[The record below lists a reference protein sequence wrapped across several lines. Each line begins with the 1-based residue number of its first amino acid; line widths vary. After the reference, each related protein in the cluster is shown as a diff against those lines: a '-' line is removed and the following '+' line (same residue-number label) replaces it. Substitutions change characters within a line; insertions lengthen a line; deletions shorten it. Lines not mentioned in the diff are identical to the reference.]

1 MKDKNTYGYSNSLEH
16 KEIPMLKE
24 ELVPYLAH
32 KKQGEYTI
40 DDYYNHTGEYRVE
53 LIDGV
58 IYDISSPSTIHQ
70 IISLQLCIRFDQYI
84 KIHKGNCIPFMA
96 PMDVQ
101 LDSNDKTIVQPDIL
115 IVCDKSKINDN
126 LIYGAPEFVIEVLSP
141 STQNKDIKINTA
153 KYRKAGVKEYW
164 IINPQTKQICVHIFI
179 PNIETTLYSFEDKIP
194 VGIWDGKCVVDFKEI
209 YDYFHFLGG
218 NLYER

>member
-115 IVCDKSKINDN
+115 IVCDKSKIKDN

-141 STQNKDIKINTA
+141 STQNKDIKIKTA